1 MFSIKSTQLLPPT
14 AFQPRTCEVAMES
27 EPTNEVPP
35 EVPLTTLYL
44 QIEYNDYPTAVL
56 GIGTGASEVEIRIA
70 YRALALRIHP
80 DKAPSEGLRALHTLL
95 FQKIQTAFNSLL
107 ETPDD
112 EAGQDSRPK
121 QLPESWAS
129 LHARNVAFR
138 EALRDARD
146 KAVQAKHGADR
157 LKASKA
163 ANLKAKNERL
173 AKERELRAHTLKEEQ
188 AKRQTEIAKEKRK
201 FGKKGGA
208 KVSSKNLSDQKKMVN
223 DLEAKDASQFDESQK
238 PQRLPYNSQLKR
250 PLQNKPTARTAIATW
265 DPALDERL
273 VSDAE
278 IEARWNKNLLSGGR
292 SGSVS
297 LSRKKQ
303 REHNAAAR
311 MHKDNMALCDEADR
325 LLKPALTGNR
335 TFSFSE
341 YEGLLKAAFVRTE
354 QRAQDR
360 TDRFLRVTLGDVTEQ
375 FLLQD
380 GQELPQQSL
389 SLASLAIEAKK

>member
-1 MFSIKSTQLLPPT
+1 
-14 AFQPRTCEVAMES
+14 
-27 EPTNEVPP
+27 
-35 EVPLTTLYL
+35 
-44 QIEYNDYPTAVL
+44 
-56 GIGTGASEVEIRIA
+56 
-70 YRALALRIHP
+70 
-80 DKAPSEGLRALHTLL
+80 
-95 FQKIQTAFNSLL
+95 
-107 ETPDD
+107 
-112 EAGQDSRPK
+112 
-121 QLPESWAS
+121 
-129 LHARNVAFR
+129 
-138 EALRDARD
+138 
-146 KAVQAKHGADR
+146 
-157 LKASKA
+157 
-163 ANLKAKNERL
+163 
-173 AKERELRAHTLKEEQ
+173 LKEEQ

-208 KVSSKNLSDQKKMVN
+208 KASSKHLSDQKKMEN
-223 DLEAKDASQFDESQK
+223 DLEAKDASQSDEGQK
-238 PQRLPYNSQLKR
+238 PQRLPSNSQLNR
-250 PLQNKPTARTAIATW
+250 PLQNKATARTATAIW

-273 VSDAE
+273 VSNAE

-297 LSRKKQ
+297 LSQKKQ

-341 YEGLLKAAFVRTE
+341 YEGLLKAAFMRTE
-354 QRAQDR
+354 QRAQAR
-360 TDRFLRVTLGDVTEQ
+360 TDRFLQVTLGDVTEQ